1 MTTPLAIQL
10 LHDRILVQEDGPEGE
25 RRSQG
30 GILIPA
36 TAQVGKRLVWAEVVS
51 VGPNVRTVELGDRVL
66 FEPEDRGEVEIRG
79 HTYVMLRER
88 DVHAVASTR
97 VEHDAAGLYL

>member
-1 MTTPLAIQL
+1 VTTPLAIQL

-36 TAQVGKRLVWAEVVS
+36 TAQVGKRLAWAEVVS
-51 VGPNVRTVELGDRVL
+51 VGPNVRTVEVGDRVL

-88 DVHAVASTR
+88 DVHAVASER